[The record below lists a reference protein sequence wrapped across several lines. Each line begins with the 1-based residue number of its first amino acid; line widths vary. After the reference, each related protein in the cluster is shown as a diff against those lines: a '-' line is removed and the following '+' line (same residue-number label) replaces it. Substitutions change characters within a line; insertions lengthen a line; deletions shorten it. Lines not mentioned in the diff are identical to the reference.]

1 MATIKENYT
10 NIITDSEV
18 TQNSSLF
25 ENDKEILG
33 FEKETTNNNKPDRK
47 VKGLWVKFLDNSI
60 RKNIELQYY
69 NKQLLNKKGEVTST
83 ENKFANDTLTAL
95 NYIQTNDADKNLLSG
110 TNTVKDIYTNTKS
123 KIFIINVSENE
134 KGSSYQNKN
143 KTLIFDS
150 INGKRMTNE
159 RNEIIYQ
166 SPALELGHELGHTF
180 RDIFNNVKPMT
191 EANFNLAKFIE
202 EEQLVVEKFE
212 WPMAVKLKEGV
223 RKNYITNDL
232 KPYIKMESVI
242 SNEPLEE

>member
-47 VKGLWVKFLDNSI
+47 VKSLWVKFLDNSI

-159 RNEIIYQ
+159 RN
-166 SPALELGHELGHTF
+166 
-180 RDIFNNVKPMT
+180 
-191 EANFNLAKFIE
+191 
-202 EEQLVVEKFE
+202 
-212 WPMAVKLKEGV
+212 
-223 RKNYITNDL
+223 
-232 KPYIKMESVI
+232 
-242 SNEPLEE
+242 

>member
-1 MATIKENYT
+1 M
-10 NIITDSEV
+10 
-18 TQNSSLF
+18 
-25 ENDKEILG
+25 
-33 FEKETTNNNKPDRK
+33 
-47 VKGLWVKFLDNSI
+47 
-60 RKNIELQYY
+60 QYY

>member
-1 MATIKENYT
+1 
-10 NIITDSEV
+10 
-18 TQNSSLF
+18 
-25 ENDKEILG
+25 
-33 FEKETTNNNKPDRK
+33 
-47 VKGLWVKFLDNSI
+47 
-60 RKNIELQYY
+60 
-69 NKQLLNKKGEVTST
+69 
-83 ENKFANDTLTAL
+83 
-95 NYIQTNDADKNLLSG
+95 
-110 TNTVKDIYTNTKS
+110 
-123 KIFIINVSENE
+123 
-134 KGSSYQNKN
+134 
-143 KTLIFDS
+143 
-150 INGKRMTNE
+150 MTNE